1 MRCKAGLFSSR
12 TLSGEPPFSAVAML
26 LHMEGANNSTAIV
39 DSSLSQRTIRRRSSA
54 FISTEQSR
62 FGSSSLKGG
71 QGFEYEYTQ
80 AEAVPLVLGS
90 ANFTLEYFLR
100 LHAMPGSNG
109 YTLLYLYN
117 ISTYHDL
124 EASLNSSGQLSLA
137 TYVGGT
143 ASASV
148 AATIPLFQWLHVA
161 IVREGSAIRLY
172 LDGTQMLTLTTTR
185 NFGNSTF
192 YVSAGGTLSYVDE
205 FRLTAGFARYPDG
218 VSFTPPSSQFP
229 DA

>member
-39 DSSLSQRTIRRRSSA
+39 DSSLSQRTIYRQSS

-62 FGSSSLKGG
+62 FGSASLKTGN
-71 QGFEYEYTQ
+71 GFDWGYDQ
-80 AEAVPLVLGS
+80 AEANPLVLGTG
-90 ANFTLEYFLR
+90 NFTLEYFLR
-100 LHAMPGSNG
+100 LHAMPGGNG

-117 ISTYHDL
+117 VSTYRDL
-124 EASLNSSGQLSLA
+124 EAILDSSGQLSLA
-137 TYVGGT
+137 TYTGGT

-161 IVREGSAIRLY
+161 IVRQGSTIRLY
-172 LDGTQMLTLTTTR
+172 LDGTQLLTLTTTK

-192 YVSAGGTLSYVDE
+192 YVSAGGTLSYLDE
-205 FRLTAGFARYPDG
+205 FRLTAGFARYPGG